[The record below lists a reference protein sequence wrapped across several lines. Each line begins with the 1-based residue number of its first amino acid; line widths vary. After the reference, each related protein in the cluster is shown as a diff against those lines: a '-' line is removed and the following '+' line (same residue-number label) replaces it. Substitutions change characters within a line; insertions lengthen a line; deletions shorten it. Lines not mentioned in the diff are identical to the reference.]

1 MRAIRQIDNIIAQ
14 LNKSLGGLSVVREMI
29 TDQRL
34 AVNGAING
42 FDVDLLEVVRALKD
56 AEKLVTEVIDEL
68 ATLTTPLLDIESM
81 IFEIKNGG

>member
-1 MRAIRQIDNIIAQ
+1 MRAIKQIDNIIAQ
-14 LNKSLGGLSVVREMI
+14 LNKSLGSLSVVREMI

-42 FDVDLLEVVRALKD
+42 FDVDLLEVVKVLKD